1 MRIVAKK
8 EKTRERERERERE
21 MGTTTTKKND
31 DDAMRIHNEELK
43 ANVAKMD
50 AFLDAMEKAILD
62 ANEDEDTDD
71 ERKKCDNKL
80 F

>member
-1 MRIVAKK
+1 
-8 EKTRERERERERE
+8 

-50 AFLDAMEKAILD
+50 AFLDAMEKAIVN
-62 ANEDEDTDD
+62 ANHRHGNQKRVEIK
-71 ERKKCDNKL
+71 RRQ
-80 F
+80 